1 MIKALKKYS
10 VFTSY
15 FALPFRK
22 VTAKSTFKLL
32 GVVLKDFFFLQF
44 AVKWRIKKIPV
55 VSVDHPLDK
64 KVPFTPDR
72 VGIYFDFI
80 NIWIRPMSMMIKKF
94 GAKKGLPLCKEWLDR
109 LRKTYEEAA
118 KFYRFC
124 LSTTD
129 RPHYKKSL
137 NFLKIHLFDPHYCCV
152 PSLHIAIVVL
162 VFTFYR
168 DLFVREGFSA
178 EEREAWTRELYEG
191 AVSIGETVLYVKQHS
206 VNCIPAAL
214 YMMICSANR
223 LILRKMT
230 RKLFILTYNICM
242 NAFILRAC
250 TLKTGENLCNAGLF
264 PTQQNK
270 KHSFLSRNCAYHFT
284 KELKLYICAYR
295 VYITDL

>member
-1 MIKALKKYS
+1 MTRPLKNYS
-10 VFTSY
+10 VFRAY

-22 VTAKSTFKLL
+22 ATAKSTFKLL
-32 GVVLKDFFFLQF
+32 GVILKDFFFLQF

-64 KVPFTPDR
+64 KVPFTPER

-109 LRKTYEEAA
+109 LRKTYAEAA
-118 KFYRFC
+118 KFYRFS
-124 LSTTD
+124 LSTTN

-178 EEREAWTRELYEG
+178 EEREEWTRELYAG

-214 YMMICSANR
+214 YMMTRVHSDLVTIGTCVKYIDDLFREQTDIAENDKEAIHSHIQYMYERFYLEGLHFEDWREPVQRWIVSYAN
-223 LILRKMT
+223 K
-230 RKLFILTYNICM
+230 
-242 NAFILRAC
+242 
-250 TLKTGENLCNAGLF
+250 
-264 PTQQNK
+264 
-270 KHSFLSRNCAYHFT
+270 
-284 KELKLYICAYR
+284 
-295 VYITDL
+295 